1 MSTDAIERNAAAQN
15 HYRQI
20 NEHLAHRHNHR
31 ASVVV
36 EADPRAGEMLEL
48 FCECG
53 QQMPCGGRFT
63 VSRSTYERV
72 RADPTTFILV
82 SGHDIGAVEETIER
96 GDGFLIAR
104 RSGRAAGSRPL
115 VDLSTT
121 PPRLVF

>member
-1 MSTDAIERNAAAQN
+1 MSTDAIERNATAQN

-20 NEHLAHRHNHR
+20 NEHLVERHNSC
-31 ASVVV
+31 ASAV
-36 EADPRAGEMLEL
+36 EARPKAGETLEL

-63 VSRSTYERV
+63 VSRTTYERV

-82 SGHDIGAVEETIER
+82 PGHGAAALEETIER
-96 GDGFLIAR
+96 GDGFLVAR
-104 RSGRAAGSRPL
+104 RFGRPAGSRPL
-115 VDLSTT
+115 VDLSAK